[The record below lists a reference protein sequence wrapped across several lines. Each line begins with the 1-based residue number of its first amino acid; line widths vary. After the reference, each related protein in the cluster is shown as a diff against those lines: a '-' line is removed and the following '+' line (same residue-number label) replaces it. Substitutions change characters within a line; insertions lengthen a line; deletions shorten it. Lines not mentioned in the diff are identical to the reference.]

1 MVTYYYYRIVYS
13 VSNSF
18 CLKNVPEQYRAD
30 VEKKL
35 KANGLNSC
43 GN

>member
-13 VSNSF
+13 SNNTF
-18 CLKNVPEQYRAD
+18 CLKNVPEPYRAD

-35 KANGLNSC
+35 RANGLSNC